1 MLVTRHHLRNQFIKL
16 AVRPMGKCKFS
27 GVRENSRLS
36 PGLLIGWCFFLT
48 LAKLKT
54 MEFASLCLTPQVLYG
69 SVALKIR
76 EGAGMLFASLDA

>member
-1 MLVTRHHLRNQFIKL
+1 ML
-16 AVRPMGKCKFS
+16 A
-27 GVRENSRLS
+27 
-36 PGLLIGWCFFLT
+36 

-54 MEFASLCLTPQVLYG
+54 MELASLSLISQVLYG